1 MNSFYL
7 APEHLDAMVA
17 QARSEASQEI
27 CGLIVGAGNQAV
39 QVIPI
44 SNRSQSP
51 QTCYEA
57 DAVELYRALREIEAS
72 NLELL
77 GMYHSH
83 PSSPAMLSTEDIR
96 QARLNYPGKVQVILS
111 LGSTS
116 AKLRAWRVHHD
127 WIDTL
132 AIVTNPKDILEER
145 GLNRRQQVGLTI
157 STAFFV
163 LAFLWVAFTLLPPAP
178 KIP

>member
-7 APEHLDAMVA
+7 APEHLDSMVA
-17 QARSEASQEI
+17 QARSEASHEI
-27 CGLIVGAGNQAV
+27 CGLIAGTGNQANRI
-39 QVIPI
+39 IPI
-44 SNRSQSP
+44 SNRSPNP

-57 DAVELYRALREIEAS
+57 DAVELFRALREIEAS

-83 PSSPAMLSTEDIR
+83 PSSSAMLSTEDIQ
-96 QARLNYPGKVQVILS
+96 QARLNYPGKVQVVLS
-111 LGSTS
+111 LESTS
-116 AKLRAWRVHHD
+116 AKLRAWRVHRD

-132 AIVTNPKDILEER
+132 EIVTNPKDIHEEH
-145 GLNRRQQVGLTI
+145 GLNRRQQISLIV

>member
-57 DAVELYRALREIEAS
+57 DGIELYRALSEIEAS

-83 PSSPAMLSTEDIR
+83 PSSPAMLSTEDIH
-96 QARLNYPGKVQVILS
+96 QARLNYPGKVQVVLS

-116 AKLRAWRVHHD
+116 AKLRAWRVHRD
-127 WIDTL
+127 RIDTL
-132 AIVTNPKDILEER
+132 AIVTNPKDIREEP
-145 GLNRRQQVGLTI
+145 GLNRRQQIALII
-157 STAFFV
+157 STTIFV
-163 LAFLWVAFTLLPPAP
+163 LAFLWVAFTLLPPPP

>member
-17 QARSEASQEI
+17 QARGEASQEI
-27 CGLIVGAGNQAV
+27 CGLIVGTGNQAV
-39 QVIPI
+39 RVIPI
-44 SNRSQSP
+44 CNRSQSP
-51 QTCYEA
+51 KTRYEA
-57 DAVELYRALREIEAS
+57 DGLELYRALREIEAS

-96 QARLNYPGKVQVILS
+96 QARLNYPGKVQVVLS
-111 LGSTS
+111 LGNTS
-116 AKLRAWRVHHD
+116 AKLRAWRVYRD
-127 WIDTL
+127 RIDAL
-132 AIVTNPKDILEER
+132 AIVTNPRDVREEPD
-145 GLNRRQQVGLTI
+145 LNRGQQIALMI
-157 STAFFV
+157 STAIFV

-178 KIP
+178 EIP